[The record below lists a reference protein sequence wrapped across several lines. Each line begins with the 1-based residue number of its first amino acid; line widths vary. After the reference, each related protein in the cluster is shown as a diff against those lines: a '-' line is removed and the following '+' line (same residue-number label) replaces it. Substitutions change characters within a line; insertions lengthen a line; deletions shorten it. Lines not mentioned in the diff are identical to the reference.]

1 MIILDNPDEVTIS
14 IPKDLAEKLRKRAE
28 SAEFNS
34 LSTYI
39 TYILRQVASRIE
51 TDEKADSKTTT
62 KEDEEKIKET
72 LRSLGYLE

>member
-1 MIILDNPDEVTIS
+1 MIILANPDEITIS

-28 SAEFNS
+28 NAEFKS

-39 TYILRQVASRIE
+39 TYILRQLVFRVE
-51 TDEKADSKTTT
+51 TDENTNNKTIT
-62 KEDEEKIKET
+62 KEDEEKIKEK